1 MNENKNNTIIILL
14 IIVIAILS
22 TLLILTMTGTLN
34 LNNKETNKN
43 LNNTQNN
50 EVMTEEKTS
59 QEIIDI
65 NKLNYNNKDISQ
77 ATTEEF
83 YINGVDGNNYSYT
96 ISLLLSGKLK
106 IGTYNN
112 NIANDDYI
120 SNVNNIIDIIKY
132 SIPGQPEEQLIYM
145 LDNNGDVYYYRVG
158 DSIEKKYTAT
168 KVDNV
173 SNVKK
178 LFLYSASKPNAGAR
192 WELVAITN
200 ENECIM
206 IKSEGV

>member
-14 IIVIAILS
+14 IIVIVILS

-34 LNNKETNKN
+34 FNNKETNEN
-43 LNNTQNN
+43 TSNTQNN
-50 EVMTEEKTS
+50 EIAKEETTNEK
-59 QEIIDI
+59 IIDI
-65 NKLNYNNKDISQ
+65 NKLNYDNKDISQ

-83 YINGVDGNNYSYT
+83 YISGVDGNSYSYT

-106 IGTYNN
+106 IVTYNN
-112 NIANDDYI
+112 NESNENYI
-120 SNVNNIIDIIKY
+120 TNVNNIIDIIKY
-132 SIPGQPEEQLIYM
+132 NIPGQPEEQLIYM
-145 LDNNGDVYYYRVG
+145 LDNNGDVYYYKVG
-158 DSIEKKYTAT
+158 DSIEKKHTAT
-168 KVDNV
+168 KVDNI

-200 ENECIM
+200 DNECIM